1 MNSNSSPSHFNFDRD
16 AGLIESLAGL
26 NASGER
32 RAAEKTRRAVMG
44 AVIQMREQQ
53 SQRRRSRG
61 IALLVCAVLL
71 VLLSPVIWGGVDE
84 WISGDRLGDLQA
96 QMTLLALMVFPAL
109 LAALFAG
116 WQSARP
122 HAGQGRRR
130 S

>member
-1 MNSNSSPSHFNFDRD
+1 MNSAPSPSHLNFDRD
-16 AGLIESLAGL
+16 AGLVESLAGL
-26 NASGER
+26 NASGEM

-44 AVIQMREQQ
+44 AVIQMREQRTE
-53 SQRRRSRG
+53 RRRSCG

-84 WISGDRLGDLQA
+84 WIGGASLGDLQA
-96 QMTLLALMVFPAL
+96 QMTLLALVVFPAL

-122 HAGQGRRR
+122 HAGPGRRR
-130 S
+130 G